1 MVRTG
6 LRGRGAGGVELEG
19 PNGVLAAAGGLLA
32 ERAEGGSALAAAL
45 EIGGAVEEVLL
56 VGRLGLGEAVDRVL
70 EQELEQAV
78 VVGIDRALDGL
89 RQRVLLVDPR

>member
-1 MVRTG
+1 VIT
-6 LRGRGAGGVELEG
+6 
-19 PNGVLAAAGGLLA
+19 AAAGGLLG
-32 ERAEGGSALAAAL
+32 EGAEGGRALAAGL

-78 VVGIDRALDGL
+78 VVGVDRALDGL
-89 RQRVLLVDPR
+89 RQRVLLVDSR